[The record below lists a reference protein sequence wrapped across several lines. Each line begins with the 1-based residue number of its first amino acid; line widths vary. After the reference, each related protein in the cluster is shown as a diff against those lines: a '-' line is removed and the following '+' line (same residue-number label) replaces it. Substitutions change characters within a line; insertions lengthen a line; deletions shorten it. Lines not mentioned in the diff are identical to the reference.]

1 MHAPLPKRSRVV
13 ARGSALF
20 EACAGVL
27 AFAAAAAALQVAVSP
42 AEPAA
47 PAAQTRAPSAPPPSI
62 GADFDD
68 DRRLPRSARP
78 AASYAIRATLDAA
91 THQLRG
97 SAVIT
102 WTNASA
108 GAVRELWLHLYMNAF
123 KNDQTLFL
131 RSPYGAGRSG
141 ARAHAYGYIDV
152 QKLTARELQGR
163 DLWPSADRHSP
174 NEPDDQTDIR
184 VPLPEA
190 VAPGGT
196 LTLDVEFVV
205 QLPEIV
211 ERTGHSG
218 SFHFVAQWFPKLA
231 RLEPDG
237 TWAHFAFH
245 SQSEF
250 YADFGAYDVELDVP
264 DGFVVGATGLRVS
277 EQAGQGRRK
286 LRYRAESVH
295 DFAWTAWDGFLERS
309 ETVAGVSVRLLHPP
323 GHDVTAEQTL
333 EAIRFGLPHF
343 NRRYGRYPYPVLT
356 VVHPP
361 RSGRAAGGMEYPT
374 LITTGGAWYYPLLG
388 VRALESVTLHELA
401 HQWFYG
407 LVATNEHAWP
417 FLDEGLTSYAEVHAL
432 QAAYADTSLVTLPG
446 FGVSMQSGHRALA
459 AERAKDEAIAAPAAR
474 FESFSALGA
483 LVYSRT
489 ATVLATFANVYGE
502 AQLARALGRYAR
514 HYRFEHPSPKHL
526 VAALRETLG
535 IDAARALETAL
546 FERGTIDY
554 VVSEVVSARAR
565 RPSGV
570 FDRKRGRETLLPDRD
585 AAAGDWLS
593 RVAVYRYGE
602 LELPVE
608 IELIA
613 SDGTRQRRH
622 WDGRGTWTALHYRGK
637 SPLVAAR
644 VDPDRRILLD
654 DNLFNNARSSGPE
667 HTPRVLERAVYW
679 TGLSLAVFGP

>member
-1 MHAPLPKRSRVV
+1 LPKRSRVL
-13 ARGSALF
+13 ARGSALL
-20 EACAGVL
+20 EATAGVL
-27 AFAAAAAALQVAVSP
+27 AFAAAAALLQVAVP
-42 AEPAA
+42 PEQEPA
-47 PAAQTRAPSAPPPSI
+47 PAAQTIAPSAPPPSI
-62 GADFDD
+62 GPDFDD
-68 DRRLPRSARP
+68 DRRLATSAV
-78 AASYAIRATLDAA
+78 AVASYAIRARLDAA
-91 THQLRG
+91 SHELHG

-102 WTNASA
+102 WKNGSA

-141 ARAHAYGYIDV
+141 ARAHAFGYIDV
-152 QKLTARELQGR
+152 KKLTARELAGR

-174 NEPDDQTDIR
+174 GEPDDQTDIR

-190 VAPGGT
+190 VAPGAT

-237 TWAHFAFH
+237 SWAHFPFH
-245 SQSEF
+245 AQSEF

-264 DGFVVGATGLRVS
+264 DGFVVGATGRRVS
-277 EQAGQGRRK
+277 EQAGAGRRK

-295 DFAWTAWDGFLERS
+295 DFAWTAWDGFLERR
-309 ETVAGVSVRLLHPP
+309 ETVAGVAVRLLHPP
-323 GHDVTAEQTL
+323 GHEATAERTL

-343 NRRYGRYPYPVLT
+343 NRLYGRYPYPVLT

-361 RSGRAAGGMEYPT
+361 RAGRAAGGMEYPT

-407 LVATNEHAWP
+407 LVATNEHTWP
-417 FLDEGLTSYAEVHAL
+417 FLDEGLTSYAELHAL
-432 QAAYADTSLVTLPG
+432 QAAYAETSLAALPG
-446 FGVSMQSGHRALA
+446 LGVSMGSGHRALA
-459 AERAKDEAIAAPAAR
+459 AERARDEAIAASAAR
-474 FESFSALGA
+474 FENFSALGA

-502 AQLARALGRYAR
+502 AKVRAAIGRYAR
-514 HYRFEHPSPKHL
+514 HYRFQHPSPKHL

-535 IDAARALETAL
+535 AEAARALETAL

-554 VVSEVVSARAR
+554 VVSEVVNARAR

-570 FDRKRGRETLLPDRD
+570 FDRKSGRETLLPDHEGG
-585 AAAGDWLS
+585 GDWLA

-613 SDGTRQRRH
+613 SDGSRQRRR

-654 DNLFNNARSSGPE
+654 HDLFNNARSAGPE